1 MANQSKICPQADHT
15 LLLEH
20 YKTPYY
26 PLQGGPLGLQGMSP
40 LGPPLPGKA
49 IKATLFYFTQN
60 SISLFLFATG
70 EQRPSLGNR
79 LLCPA
84 TGDLSNPG
92 IKPTSFMSP
101 VFANSKM
108 DSLPLAPPAKPIT
121 VA

>member
-1 MANQSKICPQADHT
+1 MANQSKTCPQVDHA

-26 PLQGGPLGLQGMSP
+26 PLQGGAHGLQGMSP

-49 IKATLFYFTQN
+49 IKATLFFFTQN
-60 SISLFLFATG
+60 SVSLFLFGTG

-79 LLCPA
+79 LPRPVP
-84 TGDLSNPG
+84 GDLSNPG

-108 DSLPLAPPAKPIT
+108 GSLPLAPSAKPIV